1 VDFSPSK
8 PYFPGMARHV
18 QAIGIF
24 GLLIF
29 SAGLA
34 SAQSGSAVS
43 VEQVA
48 APRAS
53 ANASAIRIQPIGA
66 RGSTS
71 TADGA
76 VRTVQNAPVAPPRQI
91 VEACASAEIGG
102 TAPEGVDCPA
112 ILRAAAAA
120 AAAEA
125 PARTAEGTL
134 LTLFGQRSTVT
145 QSTGQR
151 PINALDPDGVARQ
164 LSTGDGS
171 GATSGDAAAIAARQR
186 SSPPPSSPPR

>member
-1 VDFSPSK
+1 
-8 PYFPGMARHV
+8 M
-18 QAIGIF
+18 
-24 GLLIF
+24 
-29 SAGLA
+29 
-34 SAQSGSAVS
+34 
-43 VEQVA
+43 EQVA
-48 APRAS
+48 APRAPVTG
-53 ANASAIRIQPIGA
+53 NAIRIQPIGA

-76 VRTVQNAPVAPPRQI
+76 VRPAQNAPPRQI
-91 VEACASAEIGG
+91 VEACAAAEIGG

-112 ILRAAAAA
+112 VLRAAAAA

-171 GATSGDAAAIAARQR
+171 GATSGEAAAIAARQR